1 MMRLKK
7 IAKTLLT
14 VLLLLGA
21 VAFVELRQR
30 QRVCQRLVVEVQ
42 TDGNAFITPDDI
54 RLLVTQQQTTPLEG
68 VRLRDIDLKML
79 ERNVVSNSYVQQVN
93 AYHDLS
99 GTVVVQAQQNRPI
112 ARILAS
118 AKRGGGGPDAY
129 LGADGRV
136 LPLSDRWTARVALL
150 SGDYVTTLLGN
161 DEQED
166 SARAQVLELVRYVE
180 QDEFWRAQIA
190 QIDIDKRGEVT
201 LYPQVGK
208 QRIAFGRADR
218 VPEKFNK
225 LAIFYDQ
232 VLPRQGWNHYEQ
244 VSLKYQNQIVCQ

>member
-1 MMRLKK
+1 MIRFKK
-7 IAKTLLT
+7 IARNLLT

-21 VAFVELRQR
+21 VAFAELRRQ

-42 TDGNAFITPDDI
+42 TDGARFITPEDV

-68 VRLRDIDLKML
+68 VRLKDIDLKML
-79 ERNVVSNSYVQQVN
+79 ERNVASNSYVQQVN
-93 AYHDLS
+93 AYHDLA

-112 ARILAS
+112 ARILA
-118 AKRGGGGPDAY
+118 RGSGVPDAY
-129 LGADGRV
+129 LGADGRL
-136 LPLSDRWTARVALL
+136 LPLSDRLTARVALL
-150 SGDYVTTLLGN
+150 SGDFATALLKSAGA
-161 DEQED
+161 EKED
-166 SARAQVLELVRYVE
+166 PARAQVLELLRYVE

-208 QRIAFGRADR
+208 QRITFGPADQ
-218 VPEKFNK
+218 VSEKFNK
-225 LAIFYDQ
+225 LAVFYDQ
-232 VLPRQGWNHYEQ
+232 ILPRQGWNHYEQ

>member
-1 MMRLKK
+1 MNRFKK
-7 IAKTLLT
+7 IARTLLT
-14 VLLLLGA
+14 ALLLLGT
-21 VAFVELRQR
+21 VAFVELRRQ

-42 TDGNAFITPDDI
+42 TDGNPFITPDDI

-68 VRLRDIDLKML
+68 ARLRDINLKML
-79 ERNVVSNSYVQQVN
+79 ERNVASNSYVQQVN

-112 ARILAS
+112 ARILAQ
-118 AKRGGGGPDAY
+118 GGGVPDAY
-129 LGADGRV
+129 LGADGRL
-136 LPLSDRWTARVALL
+136 LPLSDRLTARVALL
-150 SGDYVTTLLGN
+150 SGDYVTTLL
-161 DEQED
+161 DTSEEED
-166 SARAQVLELVRYVE
+166 SARVQVLELVRYVE
-180 QDEFWRAQIA
+180 QDEFWRVQIA

>member
-1 MMRLKK
+1 MNRLKK
-7 IAKTLLT
+7 IARTLLT
-14 VLLLLGA
+14 ALLLLGT
-21 VAFVELRQR
+21 VAFVELRRQ

-42 TDGNAFITPDDI
+42 TDGNPFITPDDI

-79 ERNVVSNSYVQQVN
+79 ERNVASNSYVQQVN

-112 ARILAS
+112 ARILA
-118 AKRGGGGPDAY
+118 RGGGVPDAY
-129 LGADGRV
+129 LGADGRL
-136 LPLSDRWTARVALL
+136 LPLSDRLTARVALL
-150 SGDYVTTLLGN
+150 SGDYVTTLL
-161 DEQED
+161 DTSEEED

-208 QRIAFGRADR
+208 QRIAFGPADR
-218 VPEKFNK
+218 VSEKFNK
-225 LAIFYDQ
+225 LAVFYDQ
-232 VLPRQGWNHYEQ
+232 ILPRQGWNHYEQ

>member
-1 MMRLKK
+1 MKRFDK

-14 VLLLLGA
+14 ALLLLGA
-21 VAFVELRQR
+21 VAFVELRQQ

-42 TDGNAFITPDDI
+42 TDGARFITPEDV
-54 RLLVTQQQTTPLEG
+54 RLLVTQQQTTPLGG

-79 ERNVVSNSYVQQVN
+79 ERNVASNSYVRQVN
-93 AYHDLS
+93 AYHDLA

-112 ARILAS
+112 ARILAP
-118 AKRGGGGPDAY
+118 GGGVPDAY
-129 LGADGRV
+129 LGADGRL
-136 LPLSDRWTARVALL
+136 LPLSDRLTARVALL
-150 SGDYVTTLLGN
+150 SGDYVTTLL
-161 DEQED
+161 DASEED
-166 SARAQVLELVRYVE
+166 SARTQVLKLVRYVE

-208 QRIAFGRADR
+208 QRIAFGPADR
-218 VPEKFNK
+218 VSEKFNK

-232 VLPRQGWNHYEQ
+232 ILPRQGWNHYEQ

>member
-1 MMRLKK
+1 MIRFKK
-7 IAKTLLT
+7 IARTLLT
-14 VLLLLGA
+14 LLLLLGA

-79 ERNVVSNSYVQQVN
+79 ERNVASNSYVRQVN

-99 GTVVVQAQQNRPI
+99 GTVLVQAQQNRPI

-118 AKRGGGGPDAY
+118 AQRGGGGSDAY

-161 DEQED
+161 DAQED
-166 SARAQVLELVRYVE
+166 SARVQVLELVRYVE

-190 QIDIDKRGEVT
+190 QIDIDQRGEVT

-208 QRIAFGRADR
+208 QRIAFGPADR
-218 VPEKFNK
+218 VSEKFNK

-232 VLPRQGWNHYEQ
+232 ILPRQGWNHYEQ